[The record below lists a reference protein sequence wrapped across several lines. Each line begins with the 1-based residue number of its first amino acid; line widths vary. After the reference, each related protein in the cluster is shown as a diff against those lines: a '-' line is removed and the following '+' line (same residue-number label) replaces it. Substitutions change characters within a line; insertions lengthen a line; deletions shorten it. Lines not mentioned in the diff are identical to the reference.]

1 MIAWAFP
8 ALALCGIFFAY
19 ALKVRLSGSNLN
31 SIKFF
36 CCLIFNGFFVVTYID
51 VIENSDFLFLGH
63 SPDITLEHP
72 FIGWTAF
79 LCILAH
85 SFSLPV
91 KREVKWLFSRR

>member
-8 ALALCGIFFAY
+8 ALALCGIFSAY
-19 ALKVRLSGSNLN
+19 ALKVRFSGSHLN

-36 CCLIFNGFFVVTYID
+36 CCLIFNGFFVVTH
-51 VIENSDFLFLGH
+51 IEIIEKNDFLFLGH
-63 SPDITLEHP
+63 RPDIILEYP

-85 SFSLPV
+85 SFALPI
-91 KREVKWLFSRR
+91 KREVK